1 MIASPTS
8 QRVNR
13 TSPLRMTCIAYLGS
27 ETLQQPT
34 SLTWYTETN
43 EIVRNSTQVNIYSK
57 LIVRHGLVFM
67 ESILEACNVYSDLIG
82 QLSCRVSNVGGEDNA
97 RWNITYDVLP
107 PVIVIDKP
115 RSQVVN
121 YTSTLQMNCTALVI
135 RETASDSNIT
145 WWVESNQVYNSS
157 EATIYTRRVRNGNM
171 LYVQSTLTISSVSYL
186 HLGEFSCRAENS
198 LGRDAVM
205 WTITTPVEYPAP
217 NVTMTPTTTLVSF
230 GDTVSA
236 TCTANVG
243 PQRAYN
249 IDPST
254 IVWQD
259 IYRKPIRPEMNQV
272 YTNNSMTIV
281 DDNII
286 LESTLFIS
294 SIDFQHVGYLACQVD
309 NAFGT
314 DYATIYVDTYE
325 TLAAPRLLF
334 SPVNQTVDCIGR
346 VSMVCIVNA
355 FPTPDIWWT
364 YNDVYIDAI
373 ASNKFNIIESR
384 VSRYGLNFSESYF
397 DICAVEEVGN
407 YKCIVSNAL
416 GNVTSRPGK
425 ISRADIIRNNIIK
438 HPFLQRLWTLTLIL
452 LLL

>member
-1 MIASPTS
+1 
-8 QRVNR
+8 
-13 TSPLRMTCIAYLGS
+13 MTCIAYLGR

-34 SLTWYTETN
+34 SLTWYTEAN
-43 EIVRNSTQVNIYSK
+43 EIISNSTQVNIYSTLVVK
-57 LIVRHGLVFM
+57 RGLVFM
-67 ESILEACNVYSDLIG
+67 ESVLEACIVYSDLIG

-145 WWVESNQVYNSS
+145 WWVESSQIYNSS

-186 HLGEFSCRAENS
+186 HLGEFSCLAENT
-198 LGRDAVM
+198 LGRDVVM
-205 WTITTPVEYPAP
+205 WTIITPVEYPAP
-217 NVTMTPTTTLVSF
+217 NVAITPTTTLVSF

-236 TCTANVG
+236 ICTANVG

-259 IYRKPIRPEMNQV
+259 ANGILIQPEMNQI
-272 YTNNSMTIV
+272 YINNSMSIF
-281 DDNII
+281 DSNII

-294 SIDFQHVGYLACQVD
+294 SIDFQHVGYLVCQVE
-309 NAFGT
+309 NIFGA
-314 DYATIYVDTYE
+314 DYTTIYVNTYE
-325 TLAAPRLLF
+325 TITAPRLLF
-334 SPVNQTVDCIGR
+334 SPVNQTVDCRGS
-346 VSMVCIVNA
+346 VSMVCVVNA

-364 YNDVYIDAI
+364 YNDVYIDTEN
-373 ASNKFNIIESR
+373 SNNFNIIEGA
-384 VSRYGLNFSESYF
+384 VNRYRLNFTESYF
-397 DICAVEEVGN
+397 DICAVEEIGN
-407 YKCIVSNAL
+407 YKCIASNAL
-416 GNVTSRPGK
+416 GNVTSSPGK
-425 ISRADIIRNNIIK
+425 IPKPDIIRN
-438 HPFLQRLWTLTLIL
+438 
-452 LLL
+452 